1 MGGSKCSSIGNSSCS
16 NLPRC
21 GCELPMKMWV
31 SNTGLNPKRKFW
43 KCRNSGS
50 FGSCDLLVWD
60 DELYEVEAA
69 NPRGQRQAS
78 MQLGEE
84 FGKAFG
90 QEFGKGFGHEFGTVF
105 GQEFGKAFG
114 KEFGNGFGQE
124 FDTQI
129 GNEIGKRLGQ
139 FVWVAIFMCGIM
151 IAMLFKTM

>member
-1 MGGSKCSSIGNSSCS
+1 MQCYD
-16 NLPRC
+16 
-21 GCELPMKMWV
+21 
-31 SNTGLNPKRKFW
+31 
-43 KCRNSGS
+43 
-50 FGSCDLLVWD
+50 SCDLLVWD

-84 FGKAFG
+84 FGKGFC
-90 QEFGKGFGHEFGTVF
+90 QEFGKAF

-114 KEFGNGFGQE
+114 QEFGTVFGKEFGNGFGNE
-124 FDTQI
+124 FGTQI
-129 GNEIGKRLGQ
+129 GNEIGKKLGH

>member
-1 MGGSKCSSIGNSSCS
+1 MQCFDG
-16 NLPRC
+16 
-21 GCELPMKMWV
+21 
-31 SNTGLNPKRKFW
+31 
-43 KCRNSGS
+43 
-50 FGSCDLLVWD
+50 CDLLVWD

-84 FGKAFG
+84 FGKG
-90 QEFGKGFGHEFGTVF
+90 F

-114 KEFGNGFGQE
+114 QEFGTVFGKEFGNGFGKE
-124 FDTQI
+124 FGTQI
-129 GNEIGKRLGQ
+129 GNEIGKKLGH

>member
-1 MGGSKCSSIGNSSCS
+1 MQC
-16 NLPRC
+16 
-21 GCELPMKMWV
+21 
-31 SNTGLNPKRKFW
+31 FD
-43 KCRNSGS
+43 
-50 FGSCDLLVWD
+50 SCDLLVWD

-84 FGKAFG
+84 FGKG
-90 QEFGKGFGHEFGTVF
+90 F

-114 KEFGNGFGQE
+114 QEFGTVFGKEFG
-124 FDTQI
+124 TQI
-129 GNEIGKRLGQ
+129 GNEIGKKLGH

>member
-1 MGGSKCSSIGNSSCS
+1 MQC
-16 NLPRC
+16 
-21 GCELPMKMWV
+21 
-31 SNTGLNPKRKFW
+31 FD
-43 KCRNSGS
+43 
-50 FGSCDLLVWD
+50 SCDLLVWD

-90 QEFGKGFGHEFGTVF
+90 QEFGTV
-105 GQEFGKAFG
+105 FG
-114 KEFGNGFGQE
+114 KEFG
-124 FDTQI
+124 TQI
-129 GNEIGKRLGQ
+129 GNEIGKKLGH

>member
-1 MGGSKCSSIGNSSCS
+1 MGGSKCSSIGNSSSS

-31 SNTGLNPKRKFW
+31 SNTGQNPKRKFW
-43 KCRNSGS
+43 KCRNSGC
-50 FGSCDLLVWD
+50 FDSCDLLVWD

-84 FGKAFG
+84 FGKG
-90 QEFGKGFGHEFGTVF
+90 F

-114 KEFGNGFGQE
+114 QEFGKTFGQE
-124 FDTQI
+124 FGTVFGKEFGTQI
-129 GNEIGKRLGQ
+129 GNEIGKKLGH